1 MVTVTETAPTAKG
14 VSTRLD
20 AGETI
25 SPVRSKRSWVWA
37 AGAIAL
43 IIAGGLGSVV
53 IFSAN
58 SHTQEVFVVNGE
70 IHRGDVIGKTDLGT
84 LDIAEGQ
91 KTQGIP
97 VSQASDVIGE
107 VATVDLPKGSLVTS
121 SAIASGL
128 SVPEGKA
135 LVGLSLKPA
144 QLPAQQLVAGDEV
157 QIVAVAANA
166 TGQGNSD
173 SSSAISGTVSDTAT
187 DQSSG
192 TTVVDVYVNATV
204 AADLTSRAAAG
215 AVAIYVVPVKG

>member
-1 MVTVTETAPTAKG
+1 MVTVTETAPTAK
-14 VSTRLD
+14 SAPTRLD

-43 IIAGGLGSVV
+43 IVAGGLGSVV
-53 IFSAN
+53 IFSAS

-70 IHRGDVIGKTDLGT
+70 VHRGDVIGKTDLGT

-97 VSQASDVIGE
+97 VSQASDIIGK

-121 SAIASGL
+121 SAIAAGL

-144 QLPAQQLVAGDEV
+144 QLPAQQLVAGDDV
-157 QIVAVAANA
+157 QIVSVATNA
-166 TGQGNSD
+166 TGQGGSG
-173 SSSAISGTVSDTAT
+173 SSSAISGTVSDTAS

-204 AADLTSRAAAG
+204 ASDLTSRAAAG